1 MQWVT
6 SVLTGGIIVAWAG
19 MVLHTQI
26 EDYNVVSIEM
36 LIQNITDVV
45 KASLTV
51 AVVVVYGLAGVQ
63 VLAVLLMALCLLA
76 VAVLTGTAVVIAVHD
91 ATVVL
96 PACVA
101 LDIGYLLPQD
111 PDRPNLRLTEWGFGR
126 PSLKEFY
133 FGLTEGDIS

>member
-101 LDIGYLLPQD
+101 LDIGYLLRECFCYAFTAGNVFILPTTTGI
-111 PDRPNLRLTEWGFGR
+111 NASVT
-126 PSLKEFY
+126 
-133 FGLTEGDIS
+133 